1 MPTSLTELFSPAC
14 HLCPRRCGAAR
25 DEGAH
30 GVCGAND
37 TLKVARAALHMWE
50 EPPISGEAGSGTIFF
65 SGCSLKCIY
74 CQNHEIST
82 GNFGLEISPERLV
95 EIMLELQDQGAN
107 NINLV
112 TATHYAHLL
121 PAAIAAAR
129 ARGLV
134 IPIVYN
140 TSGYERASAVAALGD
155 LVDVWLTD
163 FKYADAG
170 LAQSLSHIKDYP
182 RVAVSGLAQ
191 MAREIERRGGEL
203 VDEDGLMKRGMIVR
217 HLVLP
222 GHADDSCRV
231 LDLVWQTVGDV
242 PISVMNQYT
251 PNALMREQGGD
262 LARAV
267 TREEYEQVLDHADD
281 LGFTT
286 MFWQEGGAVDESF
299 TPAFD
304 TTGVLTSAKWDG
316 DKKSSRGSPVRK
328 VAKIAAP
335 QKDWLLGVDSWR
347 AVGKIS
353 TCPGDVAQLGER
365 CRRMAEAEGSTPF
378 VSTLGFD
385 KPLTLCRRLF
395 LKERAIPWPSLS
407 PNHCPTRSAL
417 SWKSSA
423 LRRPAARLGKRPVA
437 SVRSW
442 LPCAPSVRRPRRSPR
457 TPHPSASPRPHP
469 SPLLRSLH
477 LPRPNLS
484 LKRPLVPSPSSPS
497 RAVTR

>member
-1 MPTSLTELFSPAC
+1 MSTSLTELFSSAC

-25 DEGAH
+25 DEGAR

-65 SGCSLKCIY
+65 SGCSLKCVY

-121 PAAIAAAR
+121 PTAIAAAR

-140 TSGYERASAVAALGD
+140 TSGYERASAVAALGDLVDVWLTDFKYADAGLAQSLSHIKDYPRVAASGLAQMAREIDRRGGELMDEGGLMKRGIIVRHLVLPGHADDSCRVLDLVWQTVGDVPISVMNQYTPNALMREQGGD

-304 TTGVLTSAKWDG
+304 TTGVLTSAK
-316 DKKSSRGSPVRK
+316 
-328 VAKIAAP
+328 
-335 QKDWLLGVDSWR
+335 
-347 AVGKIS
+347 
-353 TCPGDVAQLGER
+353 
-365 CRRMAEAEGSTPF
+365 
-378 VSTLGFD
+378 
-385 KPLTLCRRLF
+385 
-395 LKERAIPWPSLS
+395 
-407 PNHCPTRSAL
+407 
-417 SWKSSA
+417 
-423 LRRPAARLGKRPVA
+423 
-437 SVRSW
+437 
-442 LPCAPSVRRPRRSPR
+442 
-457 TPHPSASPRPHP
+457 
-469 SPLLRSLH
+469 
-477 LPRPNLS
+477 
-484 LKRPLVPSPSSPS
+484 
-497 RAVTR
+497 

>member
-191 MAREIERRGGEL
+191 MTREIERRGGEL
-203 VDEDGLMKRGMIVR
+203 VDEDGLHEAR
-217 HLVLP
+217 HDRAPSGTAGTCRRFVSRAGP
-222 GHADDSCRV
+222 GVADGGRCADLGHEPIHAQC
-231 LDLVWQTVGDV
+231 
-242 PISVMNQYT
+242 
-251 PNALMREQGGD
+251 AH
-262 LARAV
+262 ARA
-267 TREEYEQVLDHADD
+267 
-281 LGFTT
+281 G
-286 MFWQEGGAVDESF
+286 
-299 TPAFD
+299 
-304 TTGVLTSAKWDG
+304 
-316 DKKSSRGSPVRK
+316 
-328 VAKIAAP
+328 
-335 QKDWLLGVDSWR
+335 
-347 AVGKIS
+347 
-353 TCPGDVAQLGER
+353 
-365 CRRMAEAEGSTPF
+365 
-378 VSTLGFD
+378 
-385 KPLTLCRRLF
+385 
-395 LKERAIPWPSLS
+395 
-407 PNHCPTRSAL
+407 
-417 SWKSSA
+417 
-423 LRRPAARLGKRPVA
+423 RRPGTCRDA
-437 SVRSW
+437 
-442 LPCAPSVRRPRRSPR
+442 
-457 TPHPSASPRPHP
+457 
-469 SPLLRSLH
+469 
-477 LPRPNLS
+477 
-484 LKRPLVPSPSSPS
+484 
-497 RAVTR
+497 